1 MKEKHYEVEVGV
13 DVSKKTLRIDLQGKQ
28 KDIKNSRFDIV
39 SWLKSLK
46 KKHPSLR
53 VTCESTG
60 GYENTLIAACL
71 KLSIPVSQV
80 NPVQVK
86 NFIRSFGNKAKT
98 DPIDAHYIA
107 RYATER
113 NPSTLDE
120 SWLQTHK
127 RAELL
132 LRIDFLTDE
141 NTRRKGTLDKYDNTS
156 ITADIKR
163 EIVATEK
170 KIKRYKKKLQDLI
183 NEDEKLKKIQIVLEG
198 VSGVGF
204 VTSSVLINTLPE
216 LGLVSRRQIAGLV
229 GVAPL
234 HQDSGTMKGKRK
246 IQGGRS
252 RPRTALYMACIS
264 AITHNAVIKATY
276 DALKKEGKPHRV
288 AMIAVS
294 RKLLIHLNSLVKK
307 EIYEI

>member
-1 MKEKHYEVEVGV
+1 MKENNYEVEVGV
-13 DVSKKTLRIDLQGKQ
+13 DVSKKTLRIDIQGKQ
-28 KDIKNSRFDIV
+28 KDIENSKSKIT
-39 SWLKSLK
+39 SWLRSLK
-46 KKHPSLR
+46 KKHPSFR

-71 KLSIPVSQV
+71 KLSISISQV

-86 NFIRSFGNKAKT
+86 NFIRSFGSKAKT
-98 DPIDAHYIA
+98 DPIDARYIT
-107 RYATER
+107 RFATER
-113 NPSTLDE
+113 NPSTLDK

-141 NTRRKGTLDKYDNTS
+141 NVRRKGTLDKYDSTS

-163 EIVATEK
+163 EIVSTEK
-170 KIKRYKKKLQDLI
+170 KIKRYKSKLQDLI
-183 NEDEKLKKIQIVLEG
+183 NEDEKLKKIQTVLEE

-216 LGLVSRRQIAGLV
+216 LGLVSRGQIAGIV

-234 HQDSGTMKGKRK
+234 HQDSGTMKGKRQ
-246 IQGGRS
+246 IHGGRC
-252 RPRTALYMACIS
+252 RPRRALFMACIS
-264 AITHNAVIKATY
+264 AIRHNPVIRAFY
-276 DALKKEGKPHRV
+276 QSLKKEGKPHKV
-288 AMIAVS
+288 AMIAAA
-294 RKLLIHLNSLVKK
+294 RKLLIHLNSIVKN
-307 EIYEI
+307 EIHGI

>member
-1 MKEKHYEVEVGV
+1 MKENKYEVEVGA
-13 DVSKKTLRIDLQGKQ
+13 DVSKKTLRIDIQGKQ
-28 KDIKNSRFDIV
+28 KDIKNSKSDIT

-71 KLSIPVSQV
+71 KLAIPISQV

-107 RYATER
+107 RFATER
-113 NPSTLDE
+113 TPSTLDK
-120 SWLQTHK
+120 SWLKTHK

-132 LRIDFLTDE
+132 LRIDFLKSE
-141 NTRRKGTLDKYDNTS
+141 NTRRKGTLDKYDNTF

-170 KIKRYKKKLQDLI
+170 KIERYEKKLQDLI
-183 NEDEKLKKIQIVLEG
+183 NEDEKLKKIQTVLEE

-216 LGLVSRRQIAGLV
+216 LGQVSRGQVAGLV
-229 GVAPL
+229 GIAPL

-246 IQGGRS
+246 IHGGRS
-252 RPRTALYMACIS
+252 RPRRALYMACIS
-264 AITHNAVIKATY
+264 AITHNPVIKAAY
-276 DALKKEGKPHRV
+276 ESLKAAGKPHNV